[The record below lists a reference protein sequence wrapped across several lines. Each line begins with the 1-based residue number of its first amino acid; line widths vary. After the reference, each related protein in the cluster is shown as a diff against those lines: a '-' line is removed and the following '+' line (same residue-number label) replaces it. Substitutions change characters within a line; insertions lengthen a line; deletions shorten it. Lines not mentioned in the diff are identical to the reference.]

1 MSSQFIKWRRMMEP
15 PDGWQSPEK
24 RKKKRRKKKIDFAPV
39 AGSYTWPPCTII
51 GTPSTLTT
59 AQPLLERSQRSLR
72 VLPPLP
78 TFVAHCVRVAP

>member
-24 RKKKRRKKKIDFAPV
+24 RKKKKRRKKIDFAPV
-39 AGSYTWPPCTII
+39 AGSYTWPPIA
-51 GTPSTLTT
+51 TT

-72 VLPPLP
+72 VSSPPP
-78 TFVAHCVRVAP
+78 IAVAHRVRVVP